1 MWNFVELCEFLGIAF
16 RKSELENNRPPLR
29 CWGRTA
35 LYRKMTRVQP

>member
-1 MWNFVELCEFLGIAF
+1 MWDGVELCAILEKAF

-29 CWGRTA
+29 CVERTA